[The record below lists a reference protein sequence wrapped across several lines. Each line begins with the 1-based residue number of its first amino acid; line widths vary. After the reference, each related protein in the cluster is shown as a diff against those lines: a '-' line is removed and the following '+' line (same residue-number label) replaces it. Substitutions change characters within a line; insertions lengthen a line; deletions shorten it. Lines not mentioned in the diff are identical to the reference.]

1 MFKYKIVFMALL
13 LNAYQ
18 VNAITFTG
26 NTAGLFGNDTA
37 LLQWGLGF
45 DGPSSLL
52 YEGVGEFSADV
63 GVPFKVATLT
73 YNNTEITPESDFSKT
88 FSDMTLHS
96 TVITESGAS
105 ILDAGLTIIE
115 TDNNSNIPSDT
126 ISLLFSDE
134 DASFFSFNGEDF
146 TFKLLGFENSSGDFD
161 KFFIQPEN
169 SNSPIGLYAEITAVP
184 VPSAIWLFLTAFT
197 ELLTLNSR
205 RTGV

>member
-1 MFKYKIVFMALL
+1 MALL

-96 TVITESGAS
+96 TVITETGAS

-115 TDNNSNIPSDT
+115 TDNNSNISSDT
-126 ISLLFSDE
+126 VSLLFSDE

-197 ELLTLNSR
+197 GLLTLNSR